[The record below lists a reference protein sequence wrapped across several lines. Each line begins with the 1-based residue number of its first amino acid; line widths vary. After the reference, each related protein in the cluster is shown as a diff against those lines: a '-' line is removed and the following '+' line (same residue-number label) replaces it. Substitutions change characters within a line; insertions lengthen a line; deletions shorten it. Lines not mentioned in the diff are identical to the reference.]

1 MRTWTI
7 GKRVTVGFAA
17 VLAVVLALG
26 LFTIIKLRSIS
37 QFSRASSEAANAQT
51 AGLKTDTSVFRIR
64 GPVFEHI
71 FSSDPAEMKRLEG
84 VIAEIRKEREAAVAT
99 LEKAMVG
106 KPEAERAAYTA
117 MMEKL
122 RHLVD
127 AVGGYLE
134 ESRHTTTEASERALW
149 DKIKKDYQSVV
160 ADYDAASDKVI
171 ADFEQEARNADDA
184 LTRSVSTTLQ
194 AAWIGLAAA
203 LLAGVG
209 LAVFITRGT
218 NRALKQVVDSLHDA
232 SNQVSAAASQVS
244 AASQSLAEGSSE
256 QAASLEETSASLEEI
271 NSQTKRNAE
280 NADTAR
286 AEADSARQ
294 ATDSGAQQIE
304 EMVAA
309 MNDIKLS
316 SDNIAKIVKTIDEI
330 AFQTNILALNAAVEA
345 ARAGE
350 AGAGFAVVAD
360 EVRSLAQRAAQA
372 AKETA
377 QKIEDSIQKST
388 RGAELSGKVAE
399 GLGAIAER
407 TRKVNELV
415 VEIATASKEQ
425 TQGISQ
431 VGTAVS
437 QMDKVTQSNAG
448 NAEETAAAAEELNAQ
463 AAALLENVEQL
474 NRLVGGKTGGAHR
487 HSDSAGATASS
498 RGKKTSNR
506 ATRVEH
512 SKATSA
518 SSALPPTGHTVTARD
533 HQHHAPVLATAD
545 STAKAKPVV
554 ASADD
559 SNFFA

>member
-17 VLAVVLALG
+17 VLTIVLALG
-26 LFTIIKLRSIS
+26 LFTIAKLRSIS
-37 QFSRASSEAANAQT
+37 RFSRASSEAANAQA
-51 AGLKTDTSVFRIR
+51 AGLKADTSIFRIR

-71 FSSDPAEMKRLEG
+71 FSSDAAEMKHLEAT
-84 VIAEIRKEREAAVAT
+84 IAEIRKQREAALLT
-99 LEKAMVG
+99 LEKAVAG
-106 KPEAERAAYTA
+106 KSEAERAAHKV
-117 MMEKL
+117 MIEKL
-122 RHLVD
+122 QRLVD
-127 AVGGYLE
+127 AIGGYLE
-134 ESRHTTTEASERALW
+134 ESRHATDDASERALW
-149 DKIKKDYQSVV
+149 DKIKKQYQALV

-171 ADFEQEARNADDA
+171 ADFEQEAADADAALIRNVNA
-184 LTRSVSTTLQ
+184 TLK
-194 AAWIGLAAA
+194 AACIGLAGA
-203 LLAGVG
+203 LLAGIG

-280 NADTAR
+280 NADNAR

-377 QKIEDSIQKST
+377 QKIEDSIHKST

-425 TQGISQ
+425 TQGIGQ

-474 NRLVGGKTGGAHR
+474 NRLVGGKRSALS
-487 HSDSAGATASS
+487 HSDSTGATASS
-498 RGKKTSNR
+498 RGKKTSAR
-506 ATRVEH
+506 VTRVET
-512 SKATSA
+512 SKSTSA
-518 SSALPPTGHTVTARD
+518 SHPTGHTVTARD
-533 HQHHAPVLATAD
+533 HLHHAPVLATAD
-545 STAKAKPVV
+545 STAKAKHPV